1 MKQFI
6 TLIVL
11 AFIGSSASA
20 QCSDLFFSEYIE
32 GSSNNKAIEIYN
44 PTSNAIDLSN
54 YSIERF
60 NNGGVTPSGTLN
72 FPSGTMIAAG
82 DVYVAGNSSAV
93 APILNESDTLSSI
106 TFFNGDDAMVLH
118 NLLTGDTLDIIG
130 IVGIDPGAAWTVG
143 AGATQNFTLV
153 RADSV
158 QQGTT
163 DWALSSTQWVVYPI
177 DTFMYLGSH
186 TMTSCAAV
194 SCSNDLFFSEY
205 IEGSSS
211 NKAFEIYNPLD
222 VDVDLSNYVV
232 YRNNNGSFTPTDSLF
247 PVGILM
253 PDSVFVVTN
262 PSANPAIAAQSDTS
276 HTMTFYNGDDAM
288 YLVNMITGDT
298 IDLVGE
304 IGVDPGSGWVV
315 GTGTTNNFTLIRQQS
330 VMDGTNNWAIGQT
343 QWDVFPIDM
352 TDSLGAHTKGACP
365 ILINP
370 IVAFDINAQ
379 TVNEGVGTV
388 SVSVIISDQNSNP
401 TSVDISVNIAST
413 ATNGID
419 FTFTSPTT
427 VTFPANSSA
436 AQTVIIPITDDLL
449 LESIE
454 TIFLELSNPTNSAT
468 IAGLGTHTISI
479 DDNELAPDFG
489 NCTDLFFSEYLEGS
503 SNNKAIE
510 IYNPTCDS
518 LDLSNYQIERFTNG
532 SMTASGTYT
541 FPAGT
546 MLASQDV
553 YVIGNASAD
562 PIILGVSDTTNAAT
576 FFNGDDA
583 ITLMNVTSG
592 DTLDIIGIVGVDPG
606 TNWAVGIGATS
617 EYTLVRSA
625 NVHDGTTDWSISST
639 QWQVFPQNMFD
650 SLGAHYATSCN
661 DSVVASFT
669 VQDTIVCIGT
679 SQCFFNTSTGGG
691 CATQPVAWDF
701 GDGNTSTQENP
712 CHTYPATGNYAC
724 TLFVTGP
731 LNTSASIVMITV
743 TDAFDPTITPAGPY
757 CSSDSPVTLSSV
769 DGGGVW
775 SGTGITNAATG
786 TFDPSAAGAGTHTI
800 TYTISGAC
808 GDVDSIDIIVTEPTV
823 TFGTL
828 DTLCDYNPAI
838 TLSQGTPA
846 GGTYS
851 GTGVSGTS
859 FDPAVAGLGTHTI
872 TYNYTD
878 GTGCSASATSNIV
891 VDACAKVDELDLNS
905 ISIYPN
911 PASEIITL
919 TSSAKIVEVRILDLS
934 GKELG
939 SYNSNVIS
947 VDHLSNGTYVL
958 SIQTEQ
964 GSISKRFIKE

>member
-1 MKQFI
+1 MQH
-6 TLIVL
+6 L
-11 AFIGSSASA
+11 
-20 QCSDLFFSEYIE
+20 
-32 GSSNNKAIEIYN
+32 
-44 PTSNAIDLSN
+44 
-54 YSIERF
+54 
-60 NNGGVTPSGTLN
+60 
-72 FPSGTMIAAG
+72 
-82 DVYVAGNSSAV
+82 
-93 APILNESDTLSSI
+93 
-106 TFFNGDDAMVLH
+106 
-118 NLLTGDTLDIIG
+118 
-130 IVGIDPGAAWTVG
+130 
-143 AGATQNFTLV
+143 
-153 RADSV
+153 
-158 QQGTT
+158 
-163 DWALSSTQWVVYPI
+163 
-177 DTFMYLGSH
+177 
-186 TMTSCAAV
+186 
-194 SCSNDLFFSEY
+194 
-205 IEGSSS
+205 
-211 NKAFEIYNPLD
+211 
-222 VDVDLSNYVV
+222 
-232 YRNNNGSFTPTDSLF
+232 
-247 PVGILM
+247 
-253 PDSVFVVTN
+253 
-262 PSANPAIAAQSDTS
+262 
-276 HTMTFYNGDDAM
+276 
-288 YLVNMITGDT
+288 
-298 IDLVGE
+298 
-304 IGVDPGSGWVV
+304 
-315 GTGTTNNFTLIRQQS
+315 
-330 VMDGTNNWAIGQT
+330 
-343 QWDVFPIDM
+343 
-352 TDSLGAHTKGACP
+352 
-365 ILINP
+365 
-370 IVAFDINAQ
+370 
-379 TVNEGVGTV
+379 
-388 SVSVIISDQNSNP
+388 
-401 TSVDISVNIAST
+401 
-413 ATNGID
+413 
-419 FTFTSPTT
+419 
-427 VTFPANSSA
+427 
-436 AQTVIIPITDDLL
+436 
-449 LESIE
+449 
-454 TIFLELSNPTNSAT
+454 
-468 IAGLGTHTISI
+468 
-479 DDNELAPDFG
+479 
-489 NCTDLFFSEYLEGS
+489 
-503 SNNKAIE
+503 
-510 IYNPTCDS
+510 
-518 LDLSNYQIERFTNG
+518 
-532 SMTASGTYT
+532 
-541 FPAGT
+541 
-546 MLASQDV
+546 
-553 YVIGNASAD
+553 
-562 PIILGVSDTTNAAT
+562 
-576 FFNGDDA
+576 
-583 ITLMNVTSG
+583 
-592 DTLDIIGIVGVDPG
+592 
-606 TNWAVGIGATS
+606 
-617 EYTLVRSA
+617 
-625 NVHDGTTDWSISST
+625 
-639 QWQVFPQNMFD
+639 
-650 SLGAHYATSCN
+650 N